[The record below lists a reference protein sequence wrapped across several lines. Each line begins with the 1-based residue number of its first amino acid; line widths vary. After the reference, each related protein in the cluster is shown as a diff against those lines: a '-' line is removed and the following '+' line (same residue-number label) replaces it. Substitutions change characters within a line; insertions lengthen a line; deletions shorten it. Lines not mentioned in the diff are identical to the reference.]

1 MVDNQG
7 SNESEEVFSIASEH
21 RQWSMRQ
28 WRRSWA
34 DVRQSGRQFGEVLC
48 AQNENI
54 GFQWMIES
62 ISMVHIASD
71 LISMAHIVHRKN
83 GSTV

>member
-1 MVDNQG
+1 MVDNRG

-21 RQWSMRQ
+21 CQWSMRQ

-34 DVRQSGRQFGEVLC
+34 DVRRSGRQFGEVLC

-54 GFQWMIES
+54 GCQWLIES
-62 ISMVHIASD
+62 ISTVHISSDLISMVHIA
-71 LISMAHIVHRKN
+71 HRKN
-83 GSTV
+83 CSTV